1 MGACREPGVTVLIAI
16 GTYVGYNSSAV
27 IQFSMAAVM
36 PTYSFWLLL
45 SGEMHFEMIWEPG
58 QMLEKRKFYFW
69 GGQPL
74 VLIWKKGALASLG
87 QFGRASQWQSIPCFL
102 PPISFSLPS
111 QPLGHMLLPHCP
123 ASAWQTKGSHV
134 PCGWSRK
141 SNQKGWSLNSS
152 NHDRPME
159 SWSETLIVWSGRIS
173 DKSLCKRILN
183 IQILRNLHS
192 NVSYH
197 YICYKWLVV
206 KHTLFPNLA
215 LM

>member
-1 MGACREPGVTVLIAI
+1 MGACREPGVTVLIAV
-16 GTYVGYNSSAV
+16 GTYVGYNLSAV

-58 QMLEKRKFYFW
+58 QMLESANFTAVGTNHWFWFERKEPLPPWDNLVRPVDGRAYHAFATYFF
-69 GGQPL
+69 
-74 VLIWKKGALASLG
+74 LASFPAAG
-87 QFGRASQWQSIPCFL
+87 SHAASTLSC
-102 PPISFSLPS
+102 IS
-111 QPLGHMLLPHCP
+111 
-123 ASAWQTKGSHV
+123 SHV

-141 SNQKGWSLNSS
+141 CDPKGWALNSS
-152 NHDRPME
+152 NHDQPME
-159 SWSETLIVWSGRIS
+159 SWSEALIVWSGGIS

-183 IQILRNLHS
+183 IQILRHLHS

>member
-1 MGACREPGVTVLIAI
+1 MGACREPGVTVLIAV
-16 GTYVGYNSSAV
+16 GTYVGYNLSAV

-58 QMLEKRKFYFW
+58 QMLEKRKFYCC
-69 GGQPL
+69 GDQPL

-87 QFGRASQWQSIPCFL
+87 QFGQASRWQSIPCFCHL
-102 PPISFSLPS
+102 FLSRFLPS
-111 QPLGHMLLPHCP
+111 RWVTCCFHIVLHQLDKPK
-123 ASAWQTKGSHV
+123 AHV

-141 SNQKGWSLNSS
+141 CDPKGWALNSS
-152 NHDRPME
+152 NHDQPME
-159 SWSETLIVWSGRIS
+159 SWSEALIVWSGGIS

-183 IQILRNLHS
+183 IQILRHLHS